1 MVPLLVVLPKNKG
14 KTMELKADD
23 VRAMLAA
30 KEPVDA
36 VFSVPLIGDEVGAM
50 MIKSIDAGESPI
62 VIAKEYS
69 GNERC
74 LSWKT
79 VCEQYEIVTG

>member
-1 MVPLLVVLPKNKG
+1 MQ
-14 KTMELKADD
+14 LKADD
-23 VRAMLAA
+23 VRAMLAT
-30 KEPVDA
+30 KEPMDA
-36 VFSVPLIGDEVGAM
+36 VFLVPLSGDDDIGAM
-50 MIKSIDAGESPI
+50 IIKSVDAGESPM

-79 VCEQYEIVTG
+79 VCEQYEIVKG

>member
-1 MVPLLVVLPKNKG
+1 
-14 KTMELKADD
+14 MELKADD

-36 VFSVPLIGDEVGAM
+36 VFLVPLSGDDVGAM
-50 MIKSIDAGESPI
+50 MIKSIDAGESPM

-74 LSWKT
+74 LSWAT
-79 VCEQYEIVTG
+79 VCEKYEIVTG